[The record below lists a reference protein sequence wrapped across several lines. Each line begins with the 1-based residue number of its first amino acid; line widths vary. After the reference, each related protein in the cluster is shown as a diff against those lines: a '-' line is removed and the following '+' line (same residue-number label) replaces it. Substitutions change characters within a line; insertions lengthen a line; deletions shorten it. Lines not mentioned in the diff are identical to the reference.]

1 MWKGQEKIRSLDIR
15 WWHVPDNLHLLIAVN
30 PANLYTFSQS
40 ESLVYQAERQLKEL
54 GDKVPGDLKSSIES
68 KIADLRSAAQ
78 ADDVGKMKRTQETLQ
93 QELIKIGQSI
103 YGSGGSGVSSGGQ
116 EPQAG
121 AAAGSRSSSRGGGS
135 DEPDV
140 IDADFTD
147 STWGIVHIT
156 HRWNAIKRY
165 IVQIHE
171 RGIVQLDRCLDFHIH
186 TDL

>member
-1 MWKGQEKIRSLDIR
+1 MTCTRQSPFADCCKPCKL
-15 WWHVPDNLHLLIAVN
+15 VHLL
-30 PANLYTFSQS
+30 QS

-78 ADDVGKMKRTQETLQ
+78 ADDVGKMKQTQETLQ

-103 YGSGGSGVSSGGQ
+103 YGSGGSGASTGGQ

-147 STWGIVHIT
+147 ST
-156 HRWNAIKRY
+156 
-165 IVQIHE
+165 
-171 RGIVQLDRCLDFHIH
+171 
-186 TDL
+186 

>member
-1 MWKGQEKIRSLDIR
+1 M
-15 WWHVPDNLHLLIAVN
+15 
-30 PANLYTFSQS
+30 
-40 ESLVYQAERQLKEL
+40 YQAERQLKEL

-68 KIADLRSAAQ
+68 KIADLWSAAQ

-103 YGSGGSGVSSGGQ
+103 YGSGGSGAST
-116 EPQAG
+116 G

-147 STWGIVHIT
+147 ST
-156 HRWNAIKRY
+156 
-165 IVQIHE
+165 
-171 RGIVQLDRCLDFHIH
+171 
-186 TDL
+186 